1 MPNEMLMYGASGLYF
16 LCYIPELYANYVNKN
31 ANFYNVPEKVIM
43 LIGTLLAMTYAVQ
56 LNNMSLIFNYGLCL
70 LVEII
75 ALGMRLYYAIRN
87 RYIIVKEVVVVS
99 A

>member
-1 MPNEMLMYGASGLYF
+1 MYGASGFYF

-31 ANFYNVPEKVIM
+31 ANFYNVPEKVVM
-43 LIGTLLAMTYAVQ
+43 LIGTLLALTYALQ
-56 LNNMSLIFNYGLCL
+56 LDNISLILNYGLCL

-87 RYIIVKEVVVVS
+87 RYILKEVEIVS

>member
-1 MPNEMLMYGASGLYF
+1 MPNEILMYGASGFYF

-31 ANFYNVPEKVIM
+31 ANFYNVPEKVVM
-43 LIGTLLAMTYAVQ
+43 LIGTLLAITYALQ
-56 LNNMSLIFNYGLCL
+56 LNNIALILNYGLCL

-87 RYIIVKEVVVVS
+87 HYIVVKEVVAS